1 MTAPDRA
8 FVYGLLKP
16 GYRLHHL
23 VEPYLL
29 DARRATHPGRLYDAG
44 VPAAR
49 FEGDGV
55 VEGYLLRLDPERL
68 PEALE
73 VLDDLEDEGERYR
86 RVVLEVDGGP
96 AFAYEWLGPTDG
108 LPDVGPSWPPAR

>member
-1 MTAPDRA
+1 MTAPDAA

-29 DARRATHPGRLYDAG
+29 DVRPATHPGRLYDAG

-49 FEGDGV
+49 FDADGV
-55 VEGYLLRLDPERL
+55 VEGFLLRLDPERID
-68 PEALE
+68 EA
-73 VLDDLEDEGERYR
+73 VGILDDLEDEGERYR
-86 RVVLEVDGGP
+86 RVVLEIAGHT
-96 AFAYEWLGPTDG
+96 AFAYEWLGPTDD
-108 LPDVGPSWPPAR
+108 LPEVGPSWPLER